1 MAAPASSCENV
12 TREKRILGRSL
23 RAALHNKMKL
33 KDKVAV
39 VTGGAN
45 GIGRAMCERFAAEGA
60 RGVVVADLDIERAEQ
75 LAKQVNGLAVRTN
88 VADEADIINLVN
100 RALEAYGA
108 IDVFCS
114 NAGIGTPGGADE
126 PNEVWQNIWEV
137 NVMAHIYAARHVLPG
152 MLERGSGYIVA
163 TASAAGLLTQIG
175 SAPYSVTKHAAVA
188 FAEWLS
194 ITHGDAGIKVSCL
207 CPQGVNTDLLRRS
220 AGGPGEFL
228 RANALEASDVADA
241 VVKAIDEERFLILP
255 HPEVAEYFRRKATD
269 YDRWLRGMRR
279 LQASFKADS

>member
-1 MAAPASSCENV
+1 
-12 TREKRILGRSL
+12 
-23 RAALHNKMKL
+23 MKL

-45 GIGRAMCERFAAEGA
+45 GIGRAICERFAAEGA

-75 LAKQVNGLAVRTN
+75 LAKQINGLAVRTN
-88 VADEADIINLVN
+88 VASEADVINLVN

-126 PNEVWQNIWEV
+126 PNEIWQDIWEV

-194 ITHGDAGIKVSCL
+194 ITHGDAGIRVSCL

-228 RANALEASDVADA
+228 RANALEPEEVATA
-241 VVKAIDEERFLILP
+241 VVQALDEERFLILP
-255 HPEVAEYFRRKATD
+255 HAEVAEYFRRKATD

-279 LQASFKADS
+279 LQASFSSEISG

>member
-1 MAAPASSCENV
+1 
-12 TREKRILGRSL
+12 
-23 RAALHNKMKL
+23 MKL
-33 KDKVAV
+33 KDRVAV

-45 GIGRAMCERFAAEGA
+45 GIGRAMCERFTSEAA
-60 RGVVVADLDIERAEQ
+60 RGVVIADLDIERAES
-75 LAKQVNGLAVRTN
+75 LAKSIGGLAVKTN
-88 VADEADIINLVN
+88 VAVESDIANLVK
-100 RALEAYGA
+100 AATDKYGR
-108 IDVFCS
+108 IDLFCS

-126 PNEVWQNIWEV
+126 SNEVWQRIWEV

-152 MLERGSGYIVA
+152 MLARGEGYILA

-194 ITHGDAGIKVSCL
+194 ITHGDASIKVSCL
-207 CPQGVNTDLLRRS
+207 CPQGVNTDLLRSS

-228 RANALEASDVADA
+228 RANALEPSDVADA
-241 VVKAIDEERFLILP
+241 VVKALDEERFLVLP
-255 HPEVAEYFRRKATD
+255 HPEVAEYFNRKATD

-279 LQASFKADS
+279 LQASFSKFGASSSQ

>member
-1 MAAPASSCENV
+1 
-12 TREKRILGRSL
+12 
-23 RAALHNKMKL
+23 MKL
-33 KDKVAV
+33 KNKVAV

-45 GIGRAMCERFAAEGA
+45 GIGRALCERFAAEGA
-60 RGVVVADLDIERAEQ
+60 RGVVVADLDFAHAETV
-75 LAKQVNGLAVRTN
+75 ANEIGGLAIKTN
-88 VADEADIINLVN
+88 VAVEADIVDLVA
-100 RALEAYGA
+100 RSIDAYGA
-108 IDVFCS
+108 IDLFCS

-126 PNEVWQNIWEV
+126 PNEIWQRIWEV

-152 MLERGSGYIVA
+152 MLARGEGYILA
-163 TASAAGLLTQIG
+163 TASAAGLLAQIG

-194 ITHGDAGIKVSCL
+194 ITHGDAGVRVSCL

-228 RANALEASDVADA
+228 RANALEPSDVADA
-241 VVKAIDEERFLILP
+241 VVKALDEERFLVLP
-255 HPEVAEYFRRKATD
+255 HPEVAEYFSRKATD

-279 LQASFKADS
+279 LQASFTTPGP